1 MQFVLLQRS
10 RAARCIP
17 GNQLQGMQ
25 LECNPRAARV
35 PPFCHHRYRGTSLR
49 LSTMKVL
56 LYGIITLKKQVFR
69 NLFVI
74 LFRVYICVFYYF
86 FFSSLILNIVY
97 DEL

>member
-1 MQFVLLQRS
+1 MNFLSVEKKEMGGVEKGLLGNDDAICLQRS
-10 RAARCIP
+10 HAARCIP

-25 LECNPRAARV
+25 LECNPRAARI

-69 NLFVI
+69 NL
-74 LFRVYICVFYYF
+74 
-86 FFSSLILNIVY
+86 SL
-97 DEL
+97 